1 MIPTRLILGLAI
13 ALCAGPAPAQKVDI
27 AAIKS
32 AAAGSASEF
41 AELQALLRDPDP
53 NLRLAA
59 FDAMVSHGDPS
70 LYEIAVST
78 SIADSDEIVRARAL
92 WEILSRNATLL
103 ILVDPEASIETEE
116 TRKALAEAYQGRI
129 SVEMGNAIKARNCI
143 NVGYVREDCLTN
155 TNLTVNGTRVTVN
168 LSGSNL
174 DGSLTLDGDATL
186 RGVLRNTRLKI
197 EFPVE
202 IPLR

>member
-1 MIPTRLILGLAI
+1 MKTTGLILGLAL
-13 ALCAGPAPAQKVDI
+13 ALAAGPASAQKVDI

-70 LYEIAVST
+70 LYEIAIST
-78 SIADSDEIVRARAL
+78 SIADSDEVVRARAL

-103 ILVDPEASIETEE
+103 VLVDPEGTADDA

-129 SVEMGNAIKARNCI
+129 SFQVGNTIKERNCI
-143 NVGYVREDCLTN
+143 NLYYTRDDCVATF
-155 TNLTVNGTRVTVN
+155 NLTVNGTRVAFVY
-168 LSGSNL
+168 GSMSL

-186 RGVLRNTRLKI
+186 RGVLRQTNMKI